1 MGWNFNRYFQILNN
15 AQVCPLFSLLHITWR
30 KPSYMTK
37 MIIFCFILCIL
48 YINASDL
55 HPRMLELVT
64 RRLIHVSV
72 NCLIL
77 CAQLNYQLTGAPQP
91 SWRSQCW
98 RGRCTTTSVWPG
110 QALAGYLRHRHA
122 LSDKNRGRP
131 QLRPLWPGWSYHEY
145 VHLLFSWKYKTL
157 VFLQSDLWTLDLCSG
172 DKLNKTILR
181 WSLVAGKFK

>member
-1 MGWNFNRYFQILNN
+1 MGWNFNRYFQFLNN

-30 KPSYMTK
+30 KPSCMTK

-55 HPRMLELVT
+55 RPRMLELVT
-64 RRLIHVSV
+64 RRLIHVAV

-131 QLRPLWPGWSYHEY
+131 QLRPLPTMAWLELSWTCSTF
-145 VHLLFSWKYKTL
+145 VLVKIQNSRFSP
-157 VFLQSDLWTLDLCSG
+157 
-172 DKLNKTILR
+172 I
-181 WSLVAGKFK
+181 WSLDSGHLVWWQIE